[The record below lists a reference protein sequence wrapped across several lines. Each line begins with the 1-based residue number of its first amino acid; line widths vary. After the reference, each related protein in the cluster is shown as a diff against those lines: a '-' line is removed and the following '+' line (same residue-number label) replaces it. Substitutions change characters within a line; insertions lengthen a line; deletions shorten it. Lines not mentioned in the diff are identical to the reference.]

1 MIKNR
6 EVLQKFEDKRVKQE
20 KTDLLKNILIVEA
33 LYQEAISL
41 GVFPLKDP
49 LSGIEIDIKMAK
61 VLNSVPSTS

>member
-6 EVLQKFEDKRVKQE
+6 EVLQKFEDKRVKKE
-20 KTDLLKNILIVEA
+20 KADLLKNIRIVEA

-41 GVFPLKDP
+41 GAFPLKDP